1 MKIGI
6 GYDIH
11 KLVGG
16 RKLVIGGTE
25 VICEYGALAHSD
37 GDVLIHSLV
46 DSLVSG
52 LGIGDVGTLFP
63 DTDDSLKGISSV
75 EILKRVKEQHLAE
88 VEVLNIDCVV
98 VLDKPKIFPYIPR
111 MKAKLAE
118 ILGIPEHVIGI
129 KGKTSEGTRLSTI
142 ECTVVSLIEDRSKKT
157 PSVSASVSHVK
168 ATDTK
173 AKKSKAP
180 AKQKKNAKAKPASAA
195 HSKKGKADKKK
206 KWRIF

>member
-1 MKIGI
+1 MLKIGI

-37 GDVLIHSLV
+37 GDVLIHALV

-52 LGIGDVGTLFP
+52 LGIGDIGILFP

-75 EILKRVKEQHLAE
+75 EILKRVKEQHLSD
-88 VEVLNIDCVV
+88 VEVMNIDCVV
-98 VLDKPKIFPYIPR
+98 VLDRPKIFPYIPR
-111 MKAKLAE
+111 MKAKIAE
-118 ILGIPEHVIGI
+118 VLGIPEHVIGI

-142 ECTVVSLIEDRSKKT
+142 ECTVVSLIEDKT
-157 PSVSASVSHVK
+157 KRTAPVAVSAAHVRAAEPK
-168 ATDTK
+168 T
-173 AKKSKAP
+173 AKKPKAS
-180 AKQKKNAKAKPASAA
+180 AKQKKAA
-195 HSKKGKADKKK
+195 PRPKKGKADKKK

>member
-25 VICEYGALAHSD
+25 IICEYGALAHSD

-52 LGIGDVGTLFP
+52 LGIGDIGTLFP
-63 DTDDSLKGISSV
+63 DTDDTLKGISSV
-75 EILKRVKEQHLAE
+75 EILKRVKEQNLSE

-98 VLDKPKIFPYIPR
+98 VLDKPKIYPYIPR
-111 MKAKLAE
+111 MKAKIAE
-118 ILGIPEHVIGI
+118 VLGIPEHVIGI

-142 ECTVVSLIEDRSKKT
+142 ECTVVSLIEDRTKRA
-157 PSVSASVSHVK
+157 PAAVAAASHVK
-168 ATDTK
+168 TSDQKTR
-173 AKKSKAP
+173 KSKS
-180 AKQKKNAKAKPASAA
+180 AKQKKTVKAKPAKKAKAA
-195 HSKKGKADKKK
+195 PAGKKK